1 MPAVSSAKIHS
12 LLPQVQP
19 SELAITDSSANHP
32 APQNSTSLS
41 LSLKR
46 ALSTPADQH
55 AELVL
60 DDKSDEAQMEAD
72 DLYGVLSKNVLAA
85 NTFQL
90 VIFSASKAETVD
102 DLIYYR
108 YGLYLHEHPYSGIPA
123 LIQPVPF

>member
-102 DLIYYR
+102 DLI
-108 YGLYLHEHPYSGIPA
+108 
-123 LIQPVPF
+123 